1 MGATLPRRL
10 FLQSLGA
17 ATCSL
22 LFAPAFA
29 QGGPRTGYDNV
40 LILVELKGG
49 NDGLNT
55 VVPYGDRAYYQL
67 RPRIAI
73 PRDKVLQL
81 DDRAGLHPS
90 LLPLLPLWKARELAV
105 VQGVGYPSPNLSHFR
120 SIEIWDTASDSDET
134 LTEGWLAR
142 AFTQSPPPAA
152 FAADGIVVGSA
163 EPGPLE
169 GVGPRVITLANTQQF
184 LRQARLATPEG
195 RSRNPALDHILKVE
209 ADIVQAA
216 RGLSA
221 DHEFKT
227 QFPGGPFGN
236 AVKTAC
242 QAIAGKDGVAAV
254 KLSLNGF
261 DTHSNQPAT
270 QERLLRELAEGLVA
284 LRAAL
289 LELDRWNSTLI
300 LTYAEFGRRP
310 KENQSNGTDHGTAN
324 AHFLMGGRVRG
335 GLIGAAPRLDRLD
348 GSGNVAYSVDFRS
361 VYATVLERWW
371 GLASQRILQ
380 ARHPM
385 LDILR
390 SA

>member
-1 MGATLPRRL
+1 MNRRH
-10 FLQSLGA
+10 FLQSVGA
-17 ATCSL
+17 ASCSL
-22 LFAPAFA
+22 LLPPALA
-29 QGGPRTGYDNV
+29 QTRSRTGYDNL

-55 VVPYGDRAYYQL
+55 VVPYADRNYYNL

-81 DDRAGLHPS
+81 DERTGLHPS
-90 LLPLLPLWKARELAV
+90 LAPLLSTWKNRELAI

-134 LTEGWLAR
+134 LADGWLAR
-142 AFTQSPPPAA
+142 AFAATPPPAA
-152 FAADGIVVGSA
+152 FAADGIVIGSA
-163 EPGPLE
+163 EAGPLE
-169 GVGPRVITLANTQQF
+169 GVGPRVITLTNTQQF
-184 LRQARLATPEG
+184 LRQAQLAAPEG
-195 RSRNPALDHILKVE
+195 RARNPALDHILKVE

-221 DHEFKT
+221 SYEFRT
-227 QFPGGPFGN
+227 EFPGGPFGN

-242 QAIAGKDGVAAV
+242 QAVAGKAGVAAV

-261 DTHSNQPAT
+261 DTHSNQPGT
-270 QERLLRELAEGLVA
+270 QERLLGDLAAGLAA
-284 LRAAL
+284 LRAAM
-289 LELDRWNSTLI
+289 LELDRWNSTLV

-324 AHFLMGGRVRG
+324 AHFLLGGRVRG
-335 GLIGAAPRLDRLD
+335 GLVGAIPRLDRLD
-348 GSGNVAYSVDFRS
+348 GAGNVAFGVDFRS
-361 VYATVLERWW
+361 VYATVLEQWW
-371 GLASQRILQ
+371 GLPSQNILQ
-380 ARHPM
+380 ARHRP
-385 LDILR
+385 LDVLR